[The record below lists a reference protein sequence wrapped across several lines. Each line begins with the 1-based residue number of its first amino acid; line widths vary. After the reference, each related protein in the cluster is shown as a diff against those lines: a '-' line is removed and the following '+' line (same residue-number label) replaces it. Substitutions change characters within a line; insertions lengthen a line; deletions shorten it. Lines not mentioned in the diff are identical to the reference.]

1 MSSTRYTRLLC
12 SAAVIALASG
22 TAAYADDANFNIQP
36 QSLNT
41 ALNAFSEQSAHPVLF
56 KSPEGITITTPT
68 QTEILVSGTDKQQ
81 VGEVAAKIRGFRPP
95 EPYKGKGVKYAGEN
109 IIRKEAKKA

>member
-41 ALNAFSEQSAHPVLF
+41 ALNAFSEQSAHPVLL
-56 KSPEGITITTPT
+56 KS
-68 QTEILVSGTDKQQ
+68 
-81 VGEVAAKIRGFRPP
+81 RR
-95 EPYKGKGVKYAGEN
+95 
-109 IIRKEAKKA
+109 